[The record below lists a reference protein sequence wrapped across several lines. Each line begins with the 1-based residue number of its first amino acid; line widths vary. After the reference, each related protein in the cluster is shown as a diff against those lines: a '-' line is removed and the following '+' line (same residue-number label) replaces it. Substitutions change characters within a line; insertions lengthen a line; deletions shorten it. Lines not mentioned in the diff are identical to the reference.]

1 MTRDPTKDFDRP
13 WLLLCEGLAGKMFF
27 HQLIGYHGVCVDQF
41 NIYFPHRY
49 GEPGGGK
56 GKFGWYLS
64 TASVSEGFIDN
75 VKAVIIVAD
84 NDDDVNT
91 SFTEIQSGLRQAS
104 FPVPDSER
112 AIARKRDYPD
122 VVVLMIPFGE
132 PGNLETL
139 CLSAAYN
146 KWGLQT
152 ALDNYIDASPASSW
166 SVGKQSK
173 TRLHAILAA
182 TCETKPD
189 TSFAHLWQEQE
200 EFHIP
205 LDDPCF
211 TDLIEFLKNLDDL
224 LSS

>member
-1 MTRDPTKDFDRP
+1 MTRNPTEDFDRP
-13 WLLLCEGLAGKMFF
+13 WLLLCEGLADKKFF
-27 HQLIGYHGVCVDQF
+27 HQLISYHSVCLGQF
-41 NIYFPHRY
+41 NIYFPDRH
-49 GEPGGGK
+49 GKTGGGK

-64 TASVSEGFIDN
+64 LASVSEGFIDN
-75 VKAVIIVAD
+75 VRTVLIVAD
-84 NDDDVNT
+84 NDDDMTV
-91 SFTEIQSGLRQAS
+91 SFTEIQSSLRQAS
-104 FPVPDSER
+104 FPAPDSER
-112 AIARKRDYPD
+112 TVARKKNYPD
-122 VVVLMIPFGE
+122 VVVLMMPSGE
-132 PGNLETL
+132 SGNLETL

-152 ALDNYIDASPASSW
+152 ALDKYIEATPACKWPIS
-166 SVGKQSK
+166 KQSK

-211 TDLIEFLKNLDDL
+211 TDLVEFLKNFDDL
-224 LSS
+224 LSG